1 MSALSV
7 GEPLAL
13 QRKRPFVTRRAFPWA
28 RPTGPFSPEMKSLG
42 PTCLATADRMQPTRS
57 LLLLRPLL
65 RRGGLFLR
73 LALLLR
79 LLRLLLCRHG
89 YLLLESRTFP
99 SVPLSGEKPLH
110 TTTTTARSIEVRRRE
125 SQYATAVL
133 E

>member
-1 MSALSV
+1 MSALSM

-42 PTCLATADRMQPTRS
+42 LTCLATADRMQPTRS

-65 RRGGLFLR
+65 LRGGLFLR

-89 YLLLESRTFP
+89 YLLLDWNRERSLP
-99 SVPLSGEKPLH
+99 SLS
-110 TTTTTARSIEVRRRE
+110 
-125 SQYATAVL
+125 Q
-133 E
+133 